1 MTRPSPAD
9 YAEYRYI
16 RANDVRYLPPNRH
29 AQGRTVKSRIKTFLA
44 DGVLALALPMA
55 PGLGPLGSVSES
67 DGGTRLSFPS
77 LTDPGRGVHQPN
89 VVVGLCHGRAATPR
103 SFRPCCGSRPANR
116 WSSRAPPRCSPQPL
130 LRFHIST
137 VLFLAIRIR
146 FVAVPH
152 EFDRNASTR
161 LVLAQSTLHS
171 ARRQRP
177 LGCSP

>member
-77 LTDPGRGVHQPN
+77 TDPGRGVHQPN
-89 VVVGLCHGRAATPR
+89 VVVGLCHGRAPLRALRPR
-103 SFRPCCGSRPANR
+103 GSRPANR
-116 WSSRAPPRCSPQPL
+116 WSSRAPPRCSPQPF

-152 EFDRNASTR
+152 EFDRNGSTR